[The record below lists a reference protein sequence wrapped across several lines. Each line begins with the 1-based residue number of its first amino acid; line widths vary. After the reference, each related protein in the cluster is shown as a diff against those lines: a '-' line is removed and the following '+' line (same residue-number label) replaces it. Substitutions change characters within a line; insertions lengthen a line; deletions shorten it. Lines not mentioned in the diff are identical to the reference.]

1 MFSVESVDTQ
11 SRYAQIEK
19 EALALTW
26 ACERSW
32 EYITGKSII
41 VEADHKPF
49 GPTVEHALTGPTP
62 TKNPEIQDEADEV
75 PLQRSQSRPWEK
87 DVHR

>member
-1 MFSVESVDTQ
+1 MRRS
-11 SRYAQIEK
+11 IEK

-32 EYITGKSII
+32 EYITGKSIY
-41 VEADHKPF
+41 VETDHKPHKQAG
-49 GPTVEHALTGPTP
+49 GPTVEHALTGSTP

-75 PLQRSQSRPWEK
+75 PLQRDQSRPWEK